1 MLLFV
6 YPSSHLI
13 FFRDCGTL
21 EVAAKFYSLL
31 LKNVCKLCI
40 LAEDDYLFECAKK
53 VMGRDTS
60 CHRV

>member
-6 YPSSHLI
+6 YPSSHLTVD
-13 FFRDCGTL
+13 DCGTL

-40 LAEDDYLFECAKK
+40 LADDDYLFECAKK